1 MSDALTVDSL
11 LGGGRW
17 FWRVVL
23 ATGKGTGLRE
33 ASYNGGVLRRVGKG
47 AGLREASYNGGVL
60 RRVGEGTGLR
70 GGS

>member
-33 ASYNGGVLRRVGKG
+33 ASYNGGVLRWATHKRVF
-47 AGLREASYNGGVL
+47 
-60 RRVGEGTGLR
+60 RVPL
-70 GGS
+70 

>member
-33 ASYNGGVLRRVGKG
+33 ASYHGGVLRRVGGWLLK
-47 AGLREASYNGGVL
+47 AIRQRLLQEAKPSAAVIHCSWPL
-60 RRVGEGTGLR
+60 
-70 GGS
+70 